1 MPALGQL
8 STEVRRAIGLRRSSA
23 RAGREV
29 KIKWFIKEAND
40 KVSLTMKKRT
50 QLASALVYDV
60 VVRNISVAVK
70 KETGPRGRVIVTQ
83 RSTEGEFPRADTN
96 RLLKDIFWDVKNEG
110 RGNWVGYVGTTL
122 DYGLILE
129 LKMNRSFLKRTL
141 DENRSLVNALL
152 TGPIK

>member
-8 STEVRRAIGLRRSSA
+8 STEARRAIDLRRSSA

>member
-8 STEVRRAIGLRRSSA
+8 STEARRAIDLRRSSA

-83 RSTEGEFPRADTN
+83 RSTEGEFPRADTT